1 MEKSN
6 ATSIVEAE
14 SNDAITGYFQRAGS
28 FGIIAI
34 MAIFYTALFAIF
46 VMA

>member
-34 MAIFYTALFAIF
+34 MALFYTAVFVIFAL
-46 VMA
+46 A